1 MQEDSES
8 DYIMWLKINKT
19 AFKTNEDLYIGVVYV
34 PPSDSRFNT
43 IDETNI
49 FNVEV
54 ANMCINNKFVFL
66 MGDFNA
72 RVCNKDDFVD
82 ADDFLTHHLSLDDT
96 MDGSLNISSKLEKTN
111 LSKHRVSQDKIINNE
126 GNMLLDM
133 CKSNSMLILNGR
145 CGDDKFTGSMTFRN
159 QSVIDYSIVSFQS
172 LQFIKSF
179 RVLELDALFSDG
191 HSLIST
197 SLCFKNDLKVKK
209 SVPINTKARKPR
221 LPEEKRTNF
230 IENLNRIKIQSLL
243 ENITQ
248 TSQATDSLSKEKVNA
263 LCNTFSEIFN
273 ESANSCNNYNNSRNT
288 ANNNKKPW
296 FGHQCA
302 KSRKTYHRA
311 KKMHAKHPSP
321 ASKASV
327 VSASKMYKKKLNYF
341 IRKHKKDTQNKLRK
355 LKSKSPKQFW
365 KILNNLQ
372 SKKENK
378 DISINDLYNFFKDIN
393 SPNDSNDAESENLN
407 FSIDNDD
414 EILNGHISEN
424 EILKCINNLKNN
436 KACSNDGIIN
446 EYIKATAH
454 EMMPLYVAFFNLI
467 FNSGVLPDSW
477 LEGAIRPIYKNKG
490 DSKSPENYRPITIL
504 SCFGK
509 LFTSILNARLN
520 KFLDAHNI
528 LEENQAGF
536 RAGYSTMDHIFVL
549 HALTEIAKTQK
560 KKLFCSFIDFS
571 KAFDSVWRVGLW
583 KKLLASNINGKC
595 FQIIF
600 NMYKEIKSCVS
611 YNGEQSSFFSS
622 FRGVRQGENLSPV
635 LFALFLNDL
644 ESFLCDKSCSGVN
657 FEFQYD
663 DITLYLKLLVLLYAD
678 DTVVFGT
685 DEKEFQNNLDMFYE
699 YSELWHLSVNFD
711 KTKIMIFGTRQDQR
725 FNFKLGGHKID
736 ICTDFKYLGV
746 IFSRN
751 RHFHQTKKHNVEQAR
766 KAMHVLFKR
775 IRNLDIPID
784 LQLYLFDHVILP
796 IALYGCEIW
805 GFENSQIIEN
815 LHNDFLRQIINLR
828 KSTPIYMLHAE
839 LGRHP
844 IQINIKSRMIGF
856 WLSIVNGK
864 ESKLSKLLYSIM
876 LKEHEKGSYNFKW
889 IRCINDILVAV
900 GRPDLFRTEPVNSP
914 NSVKMDISRTLSD
927 LYIQEWNEKANVSS
941 KGKQYLLFKD
951 NLNFEKYL
959 INVSKFYYSKI
970 IKYRTGNHRLPV
982 ETGRWDDKPL
992 NERKCKICTKDD
1004 IGDEYH
1010 YLFTCDYFTSDR
1022 KLYLKPYFYVKPN
1035 IRKYRELFTSSNEP
1049 TLIKLSK
1056 FVAIIMEKFSV

>member
-1 MQEDSES
+1 M
-8 DYIMWLKINKT
+8 
-19 AFKTNEDLYIGVVYV
+19 
-34 PPSDSRFNT
+34 
-43 IDETNI
+43 
-49 FNVEV
+49 
-54 ANMCINNKFVFL
+54 
-66 MGDFNA
+66 
-72 RVCNKDDFVD
+72 
-82 ADDFLTHHLSLDDT
+82 
-96 MDGSLNISSKLEKTN
+96 
-111 LSKHRVSQDKIINNE
+111 
-126 GNMLLDM
+126 
-133 CKSNSMLILNGR
+133 
-145 CGDDKFTGSMTFRN
+145 
-159 QSVIDYSIVSFQS
+159 
-172 LQFIKSF
+172 
-179 RVLELDALFSDG
+179 
-191 HSLIST
+191 
-197 SLCFKNDLKVKK
+197 
-209 SVPINTKARKPR
+209 
-221 LPEEKRTNF
+221 
-230 IENLNRIKIQSLL
+230 
-243 ENITQ
+243 
-248 TSQATDSLSKEKVNA
+248 
-263 LCNTFSEIFN
+263 
-273 ESANSCNNYNNSRNT
+273 
-288 ANNNKKPW
+288 
-296 FGHQCA
+296 
-302 KSRKTYHRA
+302 
-311 KKMHAKHPSP
+311 
-321 ASKASV
+321 
-327 VSASKMYKKKLNYF
+327 
-341 IRKHKKDTQNKLRK
+341 
-355 LKSKSPKQFW
+355 
-365 KILNNLQ
+365 
-372 SKKENK
+372 
-378 DISINDLYNFFKDIN
+378 
-393 SPNDSNDAESENLN
+393 N

-644 ESFLCDKSCSGVN
+644 ESFLCDKSCNGVN

-889 IRCINDILVAV
+889 IRCINEILVAV
-900 GRPDLFRTEPVNSP
+900 GRPDLFRTEPDNSQ

-927 LYIQEWNEKANVSS
+927 LYFQEWNEKANVSS

-982 ETGRWDDKPL
+982 ETGRWDDIPL
-992 NERKCKICTKDD
+992 NERKCKICTIDD

-1035 IRKYRELFTSSNEP
+1035 IRKYRELFTSTNET

>member
-1 MQEDSES
+1 
-8 DYIMWLKINKT
+8 
-19 AFKTNEDLYIGVVYV
+19 
-34 PPSDSRFNT
+34 
-43 IDETNI
+43 
-49 FNVEV
+49 
-54 ANMCINNKFVFL
+54 
-66 MGDFNA
+66 
-72 RVCNKDDFVD
+72 
-82 ADDFLTHHLSLDDT
+82 
-96 MDGSLNISSKLEKTN
+96 
-111 LSKHRVSQDKIINNE
+111 
-126 GNMLLDM
+126 
-133 CKSNSMLILNGR
+133 
-145 CGDDKFTGSMTFRN
+145 
-159 QSVIDYSIVSFQS
+159 
-172 LQFIKSF
+172 
-179 RVLELDALFSDG
+179 
-191 HSLIST
+191 
-197 SLCFKNDLKVKK
+197 
-209 SVPINTKARKPR
+209 
-221 LPEEKRTNF
+221 
-230 IENLNRIKIQSLL
+230 
-243 ENITQ
+243 
-248 TSQATDSLSKEKVNA
+248 
-263 LCNTFSEIFN
+263 
-273 ESANSCNNYNNSRNT
+273 
-288 ANNNKKPW
+288 
-296 FGHQCA
+296 
-302 KSRKTYHRA
+302 
-311 KKMHAKHPSP
+311 
-321 ASKASV
+321 
-327 VSASKMYKKKLNYF
+327 MYK
-341 IRKHKKDTQNKLRK
+341 
-355 LKSKSPKQFW
+355 
-365 KILNNLQ
+365 
-372 SKKENK
+372 
-378 DISINDLYNFFKDIN
+378 
-393 SPNDSNDAESENLN
+393 
-407 FSIDNDD
+407 
-414 EILNGHISEN
+414 G
-424 EILKCINNLKNN
+424 
-436 KACSNDGIIN
+436 
-446 EYIKATAH
+446 
-454 EMMPLYVAFFNLI
+454 
-467 FNSGVLPDSW
+467 
-477 LEGAIRPIYKNKG
+477 
-490 DSKSPENYRPITIL
+490 
-504 SCFGK
+504 
-509 LFTSILNARLN
+509 
-520 KFLDAHNI
+520 
-528 LEENQAGF
+528 
-536 RAGYSTMDHIFVL
+536 
-549 HALTEIAKTQK
+549 
-560 KKLFCSFIDFS
+560 
-571 KAFDSVWRVGLW
+571 
-583 KKLLASNINGKC
+583 
-595 FQIIF
+595 
-600 NMYKEIKSCVS
+600 IKSCVS

-644 ESFLCDKSCSGVN
+644 ETFLCDKSCNGVN

-699 YSELWHLSVNFD
+699 FSELWHLSVNFD
-711 KTKIMIFGTRQDQR
+711 KTKMVFGTRQDQR
-725 FNFKLGGHKID
+725 FNFNLGGHKID

-815 LHNDFLRQIINLR
+815 LHNDFLRQIIYLR

-876 LKEHEKGSYNFKW
+876 LREHEKGSYNFKW

-900 GRPDLFRTEPVNSP
+900 GRPDLFKTEPVNNP

-982 ETGRWDDKPL
+982 ETGRWDDIPL

-1010 YLFTCDYFTSDR
+1010 YLLTCDFFKSDR

-1035 IRKYRELFTSSNEP
+1035 IRKYRELFTSTNEA